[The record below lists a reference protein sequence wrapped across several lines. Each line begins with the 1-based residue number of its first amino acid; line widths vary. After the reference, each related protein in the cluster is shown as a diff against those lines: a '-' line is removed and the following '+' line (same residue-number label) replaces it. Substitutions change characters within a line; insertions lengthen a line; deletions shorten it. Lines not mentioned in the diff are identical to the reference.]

1 MFGKF
6 RSLFLIL
13 STVLPLLCTAESSL
27 LEVADNFAIQ
37 LPPDSDHSAQ
47 ALEFFRRM
55 ERNLRLTTRITSNA
69 SSRPMT
75 AVMTAEQPAGS
86 CRIIYSRKLRSY
98 VLQLPADY
106 KKYQDSP
113 QIGRII
119 TGSLIQTRLGNPLQ
133 EPLPEGAY
141 WIADGVWASFVQ
153 QEQTPEQILRF
164 TWLEGLRNLAENGFA
179 LKLNAQILTPPAK
192 IRNGSAEWEL
202 YTQRAR
208 LMLELARQ
216 MNITR
221 QLNLLKDYCFL
232 LFGKKLSI
240 QESFERIFYTAARTK
255 YASYG
260 VPQAMLTA
268 ASETEAGE
276 KALAKLAERQLF
288 SAYAPM
294 SPTVFSKRFRRVCK
308 FNYKHASGKFDLTAE
323 LSDLPEL
330 IEKVEECSAVPP
342 VKIFELNELSALAP
356 MQLKPDIFAL
366 AQQLANIGNEHPRR
380 LSQKIKYNIT
390 LIHQKLEKLKKVDA
404 VLAAYEKAALPLL
417 YEERYNLQ
425 SNMPHA
431 PLPGKTAR
439 FIQDAEFSASR

>member
-1 MFGKF
+1 MLEKF

-13 STVLPLLCTAESSL
+13 STALPLLCAAESSL
-27 LEVADNFAIQ
+27 MEVADNFSIQ
-37 LPPDSDHSAQ
+37 LQSDSEHSAQ
-47 ALEFFRRM
+47 VLDFFRRI
-55 ERNLRLTTRITSNA
+55 ERNLRVTTRIVSNA

-75 AVMTAEQPAGS
+75 VVVTAGQPAGS
-86 CRIIYSRKLRSY
+86 CRITYSRKLRSY
-98 VLQLPADY
+98 VLQLPSDC
-106 KKYQDSP
+106 KKYQNFP
-113 QIGRII
+113 QIGRIL
-119 TGSLIQTRLGNPLQ
+119 TGALIQTRLGNPLQ

-141 WIADGVWASFVQ
+141 WIADGVWASFVR
-153 QEQTPEQILRF
+153 QEHTPDQILRF
-164 TWLEGLRNLAENGFA
+164 TWLEGLRNLVENGFS
-179 LKLNAQILTPPAK
+179 LKLNAQMLTPPAK

-202 YTQRAR
+202 YTQRAQ

-216 MNITR
+216 MNVNR

-232 LFGKKLSI
+232 LFGKKLST
-240 QESFERIFYTAARTK
+240 QESFGRIFYTAARTK

-260 VPQAMLTA
+260 VPQSMMTA

-288 SAYAPM
+288 SPYAPM
-294 SPTVFSKRFRRVCK
+294 SPTAFSKRFKEVCQFK
-308 FNYKHASGKFDLTAE
+308 YKHASGKFDLTAV

-330 IEKVEECSAVPP
+330 VEKVGECNAVPP
-342 VKIFELNELSALAP
+342 VKIFELNELSALSP

-366 AQQLANIGNEHPRR
+366 TQLLANIGNEHPRR
-380 LSQKIKYNIT
+380 LSQKIKYNMN
-390 LIHQKLEKLKKVDA
+390 LIDQKLEKLKKVDA
-404 VLAAYEKAALPLL
+404 VLAAYEKAGLPLL

-431 PLPGKTAR
+431 PLPEKTAR